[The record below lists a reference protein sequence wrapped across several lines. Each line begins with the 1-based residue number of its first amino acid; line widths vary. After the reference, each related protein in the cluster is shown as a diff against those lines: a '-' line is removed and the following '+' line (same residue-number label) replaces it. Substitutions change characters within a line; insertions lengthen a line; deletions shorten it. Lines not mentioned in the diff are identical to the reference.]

1 MIKTM
6 KMTLTMHGKV
16 HSIEDETPF
25 DHQDINEVAEA
36 FKGLLVSA
44 GFHPS
49 NVDQVINV
57 DAQWFPED
65 DVYAAEDP
73 EGSTRD
79 QMSYPRDFANKH
91 DTIDVDQHHLQHE
104 EEYID

>member
-16 HSIEDETPF
+16 HSIEDEIPF
-25 DHQDINEVAEA
+25 DHHDINEVAEA

-44 GFHPS
+44 GFHPN

-57 DAQWFPED
+57 DAQWFPD
-65 DVYAAEDP
+65 EDP

-79 QMSYPRDFANKH
+79 QMKYPVDFANKH
-91 DTIDVDQHHLQHE
+91 DTINVNEHHLQHE

>member
-16 HSIEDETPF
+16 HSIEDEVPF

-57 DAQWFPED
+57 DAQWFPEED
-65 DVYAAEDP
+65 DAVND
-73 EGSTRD
+73 EGI
-79 QMSYPRDFANKH
+79 QMPAMSYPVDFTNKH